1 MPGAQGVAD
10 MNTNNTDSMNDNM
23 NENNK
28 QPQIQDGQQDN
39 MQNNVPHNSQA
50 SQGGGEVDGEFTG
63 NGAHMF
69 VHGLLQTHFQLPL
82 ERERRIARV
91 MSAIPEPHK
100 IATRGWMK
108 FIRQSGALIAS
119 AALIALMFIIG
130 PREVEASAQAKAVVN
145 AEQKPRDRRVL
156 FQLIPPRDRADGPD
170 FIGTLDIRDA
180 KHLVMTIRQ
189 PDGTIEVRGRNG
201 EHYWMI
207 DREGKLR
214 DLPSDMP
221 WPTWVQSPRG
231 GLLVDMAEAV
241 SQGLNDEWK
250 WSRADSQLESASSKL
265 GDHLI
270 ATRVKNKPMEPNK
283 IDVRINPAT
292 GLATHIEM
300 SWPENALPP
309 RRMDGDGAMN
319 GDGPRGPGAMNGEG
333 RPPRRM
339 DGEGAM
345 NGDGLRGPGAMNGD
359 GPRGPGGINGE
370 GRPPRRMDGDGAMNG
385 DGPRGQGA
393 MNGEGRSPRRMDG
406 DGAMNGEGRPPRR
419 MDGEGAMNGEGP
431 MKGPKPSVPMGPP
444 SKMTL
449 IVEPP
454 ITFDAAWFTPEKQLS
469 INGK

>member
-1 MPGAQGVAD
+1 
-10 MNTNNTDSMNDNM
+10 MNTNNREPMNQNDN
-23 NENNK
+23 N
-28 QPQIQDGQQDN
+28 
-39 MQNNVPHNSQA
+39 QNNVPHNSQA
-50 SQGGGEVDGEFTG
+50 SQGGGDESEFTG

-91 MSAIPEPHK
+91 MNAIPDPQK

-119 AALIALMFIIG
+119 AAVIALMFIIG

-145 AEQKPRDRRVL
+145 AEQKPRDRRVI
-156 FQLIPPRDRADGPD
+156 FQLIPPKDRADGPD
-170 FIGTLDIRDA
+170 FIGSLDIRDA

-189 PDGTIEVRGRNG
+189 PDGTIEVRGRDG

-250 WSRADSQLESASSKL
+250 WSRADAQLENTASKV

-270 ATRVKNKPMEPNK
+270 ATRVKNKPQEPNK
-283 IDVRINPAT
+283 IDVRINQAT

-300 SWPENALPP
+300 SWPENAQPP
-309 RRMDGDGAMN
+309 RRMDGEGAMN

-345 NGDGLRGPGAMNGD
+345 NGDG
-359 GPRGPGGINGE
+359 PRGP
-370 GRPPRRMDGDGAMNG
+370 
-385 DGPRGQGA
+385 
-393 MNGEGRSPRRMDG
+393 
-406 DGAMNGEGRPPRR
+406 GAMNGEGRPPRR
-419 MDGEGAMNGEGP
+419 MDGEGAMNADGP
-431 MKGPKPSVPMGPP
+431 PKGGQSKGPKPSVPMGPP

-449 IVEPP
+449 IVEPA

>member
-1 MPGAQGVAD
+1 
-10 MNTNNTDSMNDNM
+10 MNTNNMDSMNDN
-23 NENNK
+23 NNHS
-28 QPQIQDGQQDN
+28 QSQDGQQDN
-39 MQNNVPHNSQA
+39 MQNNMSNNSQA

-91 MSAIPEPHK
+91 MNAIPDSHK

-119 AALIALMFIIG
+119 AAVIALMFIIG

-145 AEQKPRDRRVL
+145 AEQKPRDRRVI
-156 FQLIPPRDRADGPD
+156 FQLIPPKDRADGPD
-170 FIGTLDIRDA
+170 FIGSLDIRDA

-189 PDGTIEVRGRNG
+189 PDGTIEVRGRDG

-250 WSRADSQLESASSKL
+250 WSRADAQLENTASKV

-270 ATRVKNKPMEPNK
+270 ATRVKNKPQEPNK
-283 IDVRINPAT
+283 IDVRINQAT

-300 SWPENALPP
+300 SWPENMQPPRRMDGEGAMNGEGRPP

-319 GDGPRGPGAMNGEG
+319 GDGPRGPGAMNDKG

-339 DGEGAM
+339 NGEGAM
-345 NGDGLRGPGAMNGD
+345 KGD
-359 GPRGPGGINGE
+359 GPPNGGP
-370 GRPPRRMDGDGAMNG
+370 
-385 DGPRGQGA
+385 
-393 MNGEGRSPRRMDG
+393 S
-406 DGAMNGEGRPPRR
+406 
-419 MDGEGAMNGEGP
+419 
-431 MKGPKPSVPMGPP
+431 KGPKPSVPMGPP

>member
-1 MPGAQGVAD
+1 
-10 MNTNNTDSMNDNM
+10 MNQNDN
-23 NENNK
+23 
-28 QPQIQDGQQDN
+28 I
-39 MQNNVPHNSQA
+39 QNNVPHNSQA
-50 SQGGGEVDGEFTG
+50 SQGGGDESEFTG

-91 MSAIPEPHK
+91 MSAIPDSHK

-108 FIRQSGALIAS
+108 FIRQSGALIDS

-156 FQLIPPRDRADGPD
+156 FQLIPPKDRADGPD
-170 FIGTLDIRDA
+170 FIGSLDIRDA

-189 PDGTIEVRGRNG
+189 PDGTIEVRGRDG

-250 WSRADSQLESASSKL
+250 WSRADAQLENTASKV

-270 ATRVKNKPMEPNK
+270 ATRVKNKPQEPNK
-283 IDVRINPAT
+283 IDVRINQAT

-300 SWPENALPP
+300 SWPENAQPP
-309 RRMDGDGAMN
+309 RRMDGEGAMN
-319 GDGPRGPGAMNGEG
+319 GDGPRGPGAMNGER

-339 DGEGAM
+339 DGDGAM
-345 NGDGLRGPGAMNGD
+345 NADGPRGPGAMNGEARPPRRMDGDGAMNAD
-359 GPRGPGGINGE
+359 GPRGLGAKNGE

-385 DGPRGQGA
+385 DGPP
-393 MNGEGRSPRRMDG
+393 NG
-406 DGAMNGEGRPPRR
+406 
-419 MDGEGAMNGEGP
+419 GP
-431 MKGPKPSVPMGPP
+431 SKEPKPSVPMGPP

>member
-1 MPGAQGVAD
+1 MFGAQGVAD
-10 MNTNNTDSMNDNM
+10 MNTNNMDSMNDN
-23 NENNK
+23 NNHS
-28 QPQIQDGQQDN
+28 QSQDGQQDN
-39 MQNNVPHNSQA
+39 MQNNMSNNSQA

-91 MSAIPEPHK
+91 MNAIPDSHK

-119 AALIALMFIIG
+119 AAVIALMFIIG

-145 AEQKPRDRRVL
+145 AEQKPRDRRVI
-156 FQLIPPRDRADGPD
+156 FQLIPPKDRADGPD
-170 FIGTLDIRDA
+170 FIGSLDIRDA

-189 PDGTIEVRGRNG
+189 PDGTIEVRGRDG

-231 GLLVDMAEAV
+231 GLLIDMAEAV

-250 WSRADSQLESASSKL
+250 WSRADAQLENTASKV

-270 ATRVKNKPMEPNK
+270 ATRVKNKPQEPNK

-300 SWPENALPP
+300 SWPENMQPPRRMDGEGAMNSEGRPP

-319 GDGPRGPGAMNGEG
+319 GDGPRGPGAMTDKG

-339 DGEGAM
+339 NGEGAM
-345 NGDGLRGPGAMNGD
+345 KGD
-359 GPRGPGGINGE
+359 GPPNGGP
-370 GRPPRRMDGDGAMNG
+370 
-385 DGPRGQGA
+385 
-393 MNGEGRSPRRMDG
+393 S
-406 DGAMNGEGRPPRR
+406 
-419 MDGEGAMNGEGP
+419 
-431 MKGPKPSVPMGPP
+431 KGPKPSVPMGPP

>member
-1 MPGAQGVAD
+1 
-10 MNTNNTDSMNDNM
+10 MNTNNTDSMNDNI
-23 NENNK
+23 NDNNK
-28 QPQIQDGQQDN
+28 QPQSQDGQQDN
-39 MQNNVPHNSQA
+39 MQNNVQHNSQA

-91 MSAIPEPHK
+91 MNAIPDSQK
-100 IATRGWMK
+100 IVTRGWMK

-119 AALIALMFIIG
+119 AAVIALMFIIG

-156 FQLIPPRDRADGPD
+156 FQLIPPKDRPEGPD
-170 FIGTLDIRDA
+170 FIGSLDIRDA

-189 PDGTIEVRGRNG
+189 PDGTIEVRGRDG

-250 WSRADSQLESASSKL
+250 WSRADAQLENTASKA

-270 ATRVKNKPMEPNK
+270 ATRVKNKPQEPNK
-283 IDVRINPAT
+283 IDVRINQAT

-300 SWPENALPP
+300 SWPENTQQPRRMDGEGAMNGDGPRGPDAMNGEGRPP
-309 RRMDGDGAMN
+309 RRMDGDGAMNADGPRGPGAMN

-345 NGDGLRGPGAMNGD
+345 NGDGPRGQGAM
-359 GPRGPGGINGE
+359 NGE
-370 GRPPRRMDGDGAMNG
+370 GRPPRRMDGDGAMNA
-385 DGPRGQGA
+385 DGPRGPGA
-393 MNGEGRSPRRMDG
+393 MNADAPP
-406 DGAMNGEGRPPRR
+406 NG
-419 MDGEGAMNGEGP
+419 GP
-431 MKGPKPSVPMGPP
+431 SKGPKPSGPMGPP

>member
-1 MPGAQGVAD
+1 
-10 MNTNNTDSMNDNM
+10 MNQNDN
-23 NENNK
+23 N
-28 QPQIQDGQQDN
+28 
-39 MQNNVPHNSQA
+39 QNNVPHNSQA
-50 SQGGGEVDGEFTG
+50 SQGGGDESEFTG

-91 MSAIPEPHK
+91 MNAIPDPQK

-119 AALIALMFIIG
+119 AAVIALMFIIG

-156 FQLIPPRDRADGPD
+156 FQLIPPKDHPDGPD
-170 FIGTLDIRDA
+170 FIGSLDIRDA

-189 PDGTIEVRGRNG
+189 PDGTIEVRGRDG

-250 WSRADSQLESASSKL
+250 WSRADAQLENTASKV

-270 ATRVKNKPMEPNK
+270 ATRVKNKPQEPNK
-283 IDVRINPAT
+283 IDVRINQAT

-300 SWPENALPP
+300 SWPENAQPP
-309 RRMDGDGAMN
+309 RRMDGEGAMN

-345 NGDGLRGPGAMNGD
+345 NGDG
-359 GPRGPGGINGE
+359 PRGP
-370 GRPPRRMDGDGAMNG
+370 
-385 DGPRGQGA
+385 
-393 MNGEGRSPRRMDG
+393 
-406 DGAMNGEGRPPRR
+406 GAMNGEGRPPRR
-419 MDGEGAMNGEGP
+419 MDGEGAMNADGP
-431 MKGPKPSVPMGPP
+431 PKGGQSKGPKPSVPMGPP

-449 IVEPP
+449 IVEPA

>member
-1 MPGAQGVAD
+1 
-10 MNTNNTDSMNDNM
+10 MNQNDN
-23 NENNK
+23 
-28 QPQIQDGQQDN
+28 I
-39 MQNNVPHNSQA
+39 QNNVPHNSQA
-50 SQGGGEVDGEFTG
+50 SQGGGDESEFTG

-91 MSAIPEPHK
+91 MNTIPDSHK
-100 IATRGWMK
+100 ISTRGWMK

-119 AALIALMFIIG
+119 AAVIALMFIIG

-145 AEQKPRDRRVL
+145 AEQKPRDRRVI
-156 FQLIPPRDRADGPD
+156 FQLIPPKDRADGPD
-170 FIGTLDIRDA
+170 FIGSLDIRDA

-189 PDGTIEVRGRNG
+189 PDGTIEVRGRDG

-250 WSRADSQLESASSKL
+250 WSRADAQMENTASKA

-270 ATRVKNKPMEPNK
+270 ATRVKNKPQEPNK
-283 IDVRINPAT
+283 IDVRINQAT

-300 SWPENALPP
+300 SWPENAQPP
-309 RRMDGDGAMN
+309 RRMDGEGAMN
-319 GDGPRGPGAMNGEG
+319 GDGPRGPGAMNGER

-339 DGEGAM
+339 DGDGAM
-345 NGDGLRGPGAMNGD
+345 NADGPRGPGAMNGEARPPRRMDGDGAMNAD
-359 GPRGPGGINGE
+359 GPRSLGAKNGE

-385 DGPRGQGA
+385 DGPP
-393 MNGEGRSPRRMDG
+393 NS
-406 DGAMNGEGRPPRR
+406 
-419 MDGEGAMNGEGP
+419 GP
-431 MKGPKPSVPMGPP
+431 SKGPKPSVPMGPP

>member
-1 MPGAQGVAD
+1 MFGAQRLAG
-10 MNTNNTDSMNDNM
+10 MNTNNREPMNQNDN
-23 NENNK
+23 N
-28 QPQIQDGQQDN
+28 
-39 MQNNVPHNSQA
+39 QNNVPHNSQA
-50 SQGGGEVDGEFTG
+50 SQGGGDESEFTG

-91 MSAIPEPHK
+91 MNAIPDPQK

-119 AALIALMFIIG
+119 AAVIALMFIIG

-145 AEQKPRDRRVL
+145 AEQKPRDRRVI
-156 FQLIPPRDRADGPD
+156 FQLIPPKDRADGPD
-170 FIGTLDIRDA
+170 FIGSLDIRDA

-189 PDGTIEVRGRNG
+189 PDGTIEVRGRDG

-250 WSRADSQLESASSKL
+250 WSRADAQLENTASKV

-270 ATRVKNKPMEPNK
+270 ATRVKNKPQEPNK
-283 IDVRINPAT
+283 IDVRINQAT

-300 SWPENALPP
+300 SWPENAQPP
-309 RRMDGDGAMN
+309 RRMDGEGAMN

-345 NGDGLRGPGAMNGD
+345 NAD
-359 GPRGPGGINGE
+359 GPPKGG
-370 GRPPRRMDGDGAMNG
+370 
-385 DGPRGQGA
+385 Q
-393 MNGEGRSPRRMDG
+393 S
-406 DGAMNGEGRPPRR
+406 
-419 MDGEGAMNGEGP
+419 
-431 MKGPKPSVPMGPP
+431 KGPKPSVPMGPP

-449 IVEPP
+449 IVEPA

>member
-1 MPGAQGVAD
+1 MFGAQGVAD
-10 MNTNNTDSMNDNM
+10 MNTNNREPMNQNDN
-23 NENNK
+23 
-28 QPQIQDGQQDN
+28 I
-39 MQNNVPHNSQA
+39 QNNVPHNSQA
-50 SQGGGEVDGEFTG
+50 SQGGGDESEFTG

-91 MSAIPEPHK
+91 MSAIPDSHK

-108 FIRQSGALIAS
+108 FIRQSGALIDS

-156 FQLIPPRDRADGPD
+156 FQLIPPKDRADGPD
-170 FIGTLDIRDA
+170 FIGSLDIRDA

-189 PDGTIEVRGRNG
+189 PDGTIEVRGRDG

-250 WSRADSQLESASSKL
+250 WSRADAQLENTASKV

-270 ATRVKNKPMEPNK
+270 ATRVKNKPQEPNK
-283 IDVRINPAT
+283 IDVRINQAT

-300 SWPENALPP
+300 SWPENAQPP
-309 RRMDGDGAMN
+309 RRMDGEGAMN
-319 GDGPRGPGAMNGEG
+319 GDGPRGPGAMNGER

-339 DGEGAM
+339 DGDGAM
-345 NGDGLRGPGAMNGD
+345 NADGPRGPGAMNGEARPPRRMDGDGAMNAD
-359 GPRGPGGINGE
+359 GPRGLGAKNGE

-385 DGPRGQGA
+385 DGPP
-393 MNGEGRSPRRMDG
+393 NG
-406 DGAMNGEGRPPRR
+406 
-419 MDGEGAMNGEGP
+419 GP
-431 MKGPKPSVPMGPP
+431 SKEPKPSVPMGPP

>member
-1 MPGAQGVAD
+1 
-10 MNTNNTDSMNDNM
+10 MNQNDN
-23 NENNK
+23 
-28 QPQIQDGQQDN
+28 I
-39 MQNNVPHNSQA
+39 QNNVPHNSQA
-50 SQGGGEVDGEFTG
+50 SQGGGDESEFTG

-91 MSAIPEPHK
+91 MSAIPDSHK

-145 AEQKPRDRRVL
+145 AEQKPRDRRVI
-156 FQLIPPRDRADGPD
+156 FQLIPPKDRADGPD
-170 FIGTLDIRDA
+170 FIGSLDIRDA

-189 PDGTIEVRGRNG
+189 PDGTIEVRGRDG

-231 GLLVDMAEAV
+231 GLLIDMAEAV

-250 WSRADSQLESASSKL
+250 WSRADAQLENTASKV

-270 ATRVKNKPMEPNK
+270 ATRVKNKPQEPNK
-283 IDVRINPAT
+283 IDVRINQAT

-300 SWPENALPP
+300 SWPENAQPP
-309 RRMDGDGAMN
+309 RRMDGEGAMN
-319 GDGPRGPGAMNGEG
+319 GDGPRGPGAMNGER

-339 DGEGAM
+339 DGDGAM
-345 NGDGLRGPGAMNGD
+345 NADGPRGPGAMNGEARPPRRMDGDGAMNAD
-359 GPRGPGGINGE
+359 GPRSLGAKNGE

-385 DGPRGQGA
+385 DGPP
-393 MNGEGRSPRRMDG
+393 NS
-406 DGAMNGEGRPPRR
+406 
-419 MDGEGAMNGEGP
+419 GP
-431 MKGPKPSVPMGPP
+431 SKGPKPSVPMGPP

>member
-1 MPGAQGVAD
+1 
-10 MNTNNTDSMNDNM
+10 MNTNNTDSMNDNI
-23 NENNK
+23 NDSNK
-28 QPQIQDGQQDN
+28 YSQSQDGQQDN
-39 MQNNVPHNSQA
+39 MQNNMSNNSQA

-91 MSAIPEPHK
+91 MNAIPDSHK

-119 AALIALMFIIG
+119 AAVIALMFIIG

-145 AEQKPRDRRVL
+145 AEQKPRDRRVI
-156 FQLIPPRDRADGPD
+156 FQLIPPKDRADGPD
-170 FIGTLDIRDA
+170 FIGSLDIRDA

-189 PDGTIEVRGRNG
+189 PDGTIEVRGRDG

-231 GLLVDMAEAV
+231 GLLIDMAEAV

-250 WSRADSQLESASSKL
+250 WSRADAQLENTASKV

-270 ATRVKNKPMEPNK
+270 ATRVKNKPQEPNK
-283 IDVRINPAT
+283 IDVRINQAT

-300 SWPENALPP
+300 SWPENMQPPRRMDGEGAMNGEGRPP

-319 GDGPRGPGAMNGEG
+319 GDGPRGPGAMNDKG

-339 DGEGAM
+339 NGEGAM
-345 NGDGLRGPGAMNGD
+345 KGD
-359 GPRGPGGINGE
+359 GPPNGGP
-370 GRPPRRMDGDGAMNG
+370 
-385 DGPRGQGA
+385 
-393 MNGEGRSPRRMDG
+393 S
-406 DGAMNGEGRPPRR
+406 
-419 MDGEGAMNGEGP
+419 
-431 MKGPKPSVPMGPP
+431 KGPKPSVPMGPP

>member
-1 MPGAQGVAD
+1 
-10 MNTNNTDSMNDNM
+10 
-23 NENNK
+23 
-28 QPQIQDGQQDN
+28 
-39 MQNNVPHNSQA
+39 
-50 SQGGGEVDGEFTG
+50 
-63 NGAHMF
+63 
-69 VHGLLQTHFQLPL
+69 
-82 ERERRIARV
+82 
-91 MSAIPEPHK
+91 
-100 IATRGWMK
+100 MK

-119 AALIALMFIIG
+119 AAVIALMFIIG

-145 AEQKPRDRRVL
+145 AEQKPRDRRVI
-156 FQLIPPRDRADGPD
+156 FQLIPPKDRADGPD
-170 FIGTLDIRDA
+170 LIGSLDIRDA

-189 PDGTIEVRGRNG
+189 PDGTIEVRGRDG

-231 GLLVDMAEAV
+231 GLLIDMAEAV

-250 WSRADSQLESASSKL
+250 WSRADAQLENTASKV

-270 ATRVKNKPMEPNK
+270 ATRVKNKPQEPNK
-283 IDVRINPAT
+283 IDVRINKAT

-300 SWPENALPP
+300 SWPEN
-309 RRMDGDGAMN
+309 MQ
-319 GDGPRGPGAMNGEG
+319 
-333 RPPRRM
+333 PPRRM

-345 NGDGLRGPGAMNGD
+345 NS
-359 GPRGPGGINGE
+359 E
-370 GRPPRRMDGDGAMNG
+370 GRPPRRMDGDG
-385 DGPRGQGA
+385 PRGLGA
-393 MNGEGRSPRRMDG
+393 MNDK
-406 DGAMNGEGRPPRR
+406 GRPPRR
-419 MDGEGAMNGEGP
+419 MNGEGAMKGDGPPNGGP
-431 MKGPKPSVPMGPP
+431 SKEPKPSVPMGPP

>member
-1 MPGAQGVAD
+1 
-10 MNTNNTDSMNDNM
+10 MNTNNTDSMNDNI
-23 NENNK
+23 NDSNK
-28 QPQIQDGQQDN
+28 YSQSQDGQQDN
-39 MQNNVPHNSQA
+39 MQNNMSNNSQA

-91 MSAIPEPHK
+91 MNAIPDSHK

-119 AALIALMFIIG
+119 AAVIALMFIIG

-145 AEQKPRDRRVL
+145 AEQKPRDRRVI
-156 FQLIPPRDRADGPD
+156 FQLIPPKDRADGPD
-170 FIGTLDIRDA
+170 FIGSLDIRDA

-189 PDGTIEVRGRNG
+189 PDGTIEVRGRDG

-250 WSRADSQLESASSKL
+250 WSRADAQLENTASKV

-270 ATRVKNKPMEPNK
+270 ATRVKNKPQEPNK
-283 IDVRINPAT
+283 IDVRINQAT

-300 SWPENALPP
+300 SWPENMQPPRRMDGEGAMNGEGRPP

-319 GDGPRGPGAMNGEG
+319 GDGPRGPGAMNDKG

-339 DGEGAM
+339 NGEGAM
-345 NGDGLRGPGAMNGD
+345 KGD
-359 GPRGPGGINGE
+359 GPPNGGP
-370 GRPPRRMDGDGAMNG
+370 
-385 DGPRGQGA
+385 
-393 MNGEGRSPRRMDG
+393 S
-406 DGAMNGEGRPPRR
+406 
-419 MDGEGAMNGEGP
+419 
-431 MKGPKPSVPMGPP
+431 KGPKPSVPMGPP

>member
-1 MPGAQGVAD
+1 
-10 MNTNNTDSMNDNM
+10 MNTNNREPMNQNDN
-23 NENNK
+23 N
-28 QPQIQDGQQDN
+28 
-39 MQNNVPHNSQA
+39 QNNVPHNSQA
-50 SQGGGEVDGEFTG
+50 SQGGGDESEFTG

-91 MSAIPEPHK
+91 MNAIPDPQK

-119 AALIALMFIIG
+119 AAVIALMFIIG

-156 FQLIPPRDRADGPD
+156 FQLIPPKDHPDGPD
-170 FIGTLDIRDA
+170 FIGSLDIRDA

-189 PDGTIEVRGRNG
+189 PDGTIEVRGRDG

-250 WSRADSQLESASSKL
+250 WSRADAQLENMASKV

-270 ATRVKNKPMEPNK
+270 ATRVKNKPQEPNK
-283 IDVRINPAT
+283 IDVRINQAT

-300 SWPENALPP
+300 SWPENAQPP
-309 RRMDGDGAMN
+309 RRMDGEGAMN

-345 NGDGLRGPGAMNGD
+345 NAD
-359 GPRGPGGINGE
+359 GPPKGG
-370 GRPPRRMDGDGAMNG
+370 
-385 DGPRGQGA
+385 Q
-393 MNGEGRSPRRMDG
+393 S
-406 DGAMNGEGRPPRR
+406 
-419 MDGEGAMNGEGP
+419 
-431 MKGPKPSVPMGPP
+431 KGPKPSVPMGPP

-449 IVEPP
+449 IVEPA

>member
-28 QPQIQDGQQDN
+28 QPQSQDGQQDN

-50 SQGGGEVDGEFTG
+50 SQGGGEVDVEFTG

-91 MSAIPEPHK
+91 MNSIQESQK
-100 IATRGWMK
+100 ITTRGWMK

-119 AALIALMFIIG
+119 AAVIALMFIIG

-145 AEQKPRDRRVL
+145 AEQKPRDRRVF
-156 FQLIPPRDRADGPD
+156 FQLIPPKDRADGPD
-170 FIGTLDIRDA
+170 LIGTLDIRDA

-189 PDGTIEVRGRNG
+189 PDGTIEVRGRDG

-250 WSRADSQLESASSKL
+250 WSRADAQLETTSSKV

-270 ATRVKNKPMEPNK
+270 ATRVKNKPQEPNK
-283 IDVRINPAT
+283 IDVRINQAT

-300 SWPENALPP
+300 SWPENAQPPRRMDGEGAMNGDGPRGQGAMNSEGRPPRRMEGDGAMNGDGPRGQGSGMNGESRPPRRMDGDGAMNGEGPRGPGSGMNGEGRPP

-333 RPPRRM
+333 PP
-339 DGEGAM
+339 
-345 NGDGLRGPGAMNGD
+345 NGGP
-359 GPRGPGGINGE
+359 
-370 GRPPRRMDGDGAMNG
+370 
-385 DGPRGQGA
+385 
-393 MNGEGRSPRRMDG
+393 S
-406 DGAMNGEGRPPRR
+406 
-419 MDGEGAMNGEGP
+419 
-431 MKGPKPSVPMGPP
+431 KGPKPSVPMGPP

>member
-1 MPGAQGVAD
+1 
-10 MNTNNTDSMNDNM
+10 MNTNNREPMNQNDN
-23 NENNK
+23 N
-28 QPQIQDGQQDN
+28 
-39 MQNNVPHNSQA
+39 QNNVPHNSQA
-50 SQGGGEVDGEFTG
+50 SQGGGDESEFTG

-91 MSAIPEPHK
+91 MNAIPDPQK

-119 AALIALMFIIG
+119 AAVIALMFIIG

-156 FQLIPPRDRADGPD
+156 FQLIPPKDHPDGPD
-170 FIGTLDIRDA
+170 FIGSLDIRDA

-189 PDGTIEVRGRNG
+189 PDGTIEVRGRDG

-214 DLPSDMP
+214 DLPGDMP

-250 WSRADSQLESASSKL
+250 WSRADAQLENTASKV

-270 ATRVKNKPMEPNK
+270 ATRVKNKPQEPNK

-300 SWPENALPP
+300 SWPENAQPP
-309 RRMDGDGAMN
+309 RRMDGEGAMN

-345 NGDGLRGPGAMNGD
+345 NGDG
-359 GPRGPGGINGE
+359 PRGP
-370 GRPPRRMDGDGAMNG
+370 
-385 DGPRGQGA
+385 
-393 MNGEGRSPRRMDG
+393 
-406 DGAMNGEGRPPRR
+406 GAMNGEGRPPRR
-419 MDGEGAMNGEGP
+419 MDGEGAMNADGP
-431 MKGPKPSVPMGPP
+431 PKGGQSKGPKPSVPMGPP

-449 IVEPP
+449 IVEPA

>member
-1 MPGAQGVAD
+1 MFGAQGVAD
-10 MNTNNTDSMNDNM
+10 MNTNNREPMNQNDN
-23 NENNK
+23 
-28 QPQIQDGQQDN
+28 I
-39 MQNNVPHNSQA
+39 QNNVPHNSQA
-50 SQGGGEVDGEFTG
+50 SQGGGDESEFTG

-91 MSAIPEPHK
+91 MNTIPDSHK
-100 IATRGWMK
+100 ISTRGWMK

-119 AALIALMFIIG
+119 AAVIALMFIIG

-145 AEQKPRDRRVL
+145 AEQKPRDRRVI
-156 FQLIPPRDRADGPD
+156 FQLIPPKDRADGPD
-170 FIGTLDIRDA
+170 FIGSLDIRDA

-189 PDGTIEVRGRNG
+189 PDGTIEVRGRDG

-250 WSRADSQLESASSKL
+250 WSRADAQMENTASKA

-270 ATRVKNKPMEPNK
+270 ATRVKNKPQEPNK
-283 IDVRINPAT
+283 IDVRINQAT

-300 SWPENALPP
+300 SWPENAQPP
-309 RRMDGDGAMN
+309 RRMDGEGAMN
-319 GDGPRGPGAMNGEG
+319 GDGPRGPGAMNGER

-339 DGEGAM
+339 DGDGAM
-345 NGDGLRGPGAMNGD
+345 NADGPRGPGAMNGEARPPRRMDGDGAMNAD
-359 GPRGPGGINGE
+359 GPRSLGAKNGE

-385 DGPRGQGA
+385 DGPP
-393 MNGEGRSPRRMDG
+393 NS
-406 DGAMNGEGRPPRR
+406 
-419 MDGEGAMNGEGP
+419 GP
-431 MKGPKPSVPMGPP
+431 SKGPKPSVPMGPP

>member
-1 MPGAQGVAD
+1 
-10 MNTNNTDSMNDNM
+10 MNTNNTDSMNDNI
-23 NENNK
+23 NDNNK
-28 QPQIQDGQQDN
+28 QPQSQDGQQDN
-39 MQNNVPHNSQA
+39 MQNNVTHNSQA
-50 SQGGGEVDGEFTG
+50 SQSGGAVDGEFTG

-145 AEQKPRDRRVL
+145 AEQKQRDRRVL
-156 FQLIPPRDRADGPD
+156 FQLIPPKDRADGPD
-170 FIGTLDIRDA
+170 LIGTLDIRDA
-180 KHLVMTIRQ
+180 KHLVVTIRQ

-214 DLPSDMP
+214 NLPSDMP

-250 WSRADSQLESASSKL
+250 WNRADSQLESASSKV

-270 ATRVKNKPMEPNK
+270 AMRVKNKPQEPNK

-300 SWPENALPP
+300 SWPENAQPP

-319 GDGPRGPGAMNGEG
+319 GDGPRGQGAMNGEG

-339 DGEGAM
+339 DGDGAM
-345 NGDGLRGPGAMNGD
+345 NGDGLRGPGAM
-359 GPRGPGGINGE
+359 NGE

-393 MNGEGRSPRRMDG
+393 MNGEGRPPRRMDG
-406 DGAMNGEGRPPRR
+406 DGAMNGEG
-419 MDGEGAMNGEGP
+419 P
-431 MKGPKPSVPMGPP
+431 MKRPKPSVPMGPP

>member
-1 MPGAQGVAD
+1 
-10 MNTNNTDSMNDNM
+10 MNTNNTDSMNDNI
-23 NENNK
+23 NDNNK
-28 QPQIQDGQQDN
+28 QPQSQDGQQDN

-156 FQLIPPRDRADGPD
+156 FQLIPSKDRADGPD
-170 FIGTLDIRDA
+170 LIGTLDIRDA

-189 PDGTIEVRGRNG
+189 PDGTIEVRGRDG

-250 WSRADSQLESASSKL
+250 WSRADAQLESAASKA

-283 IDVRINPAT
+283 IDVRINQAT

-300 SWPENALPP
+300 SWPENAQPP
-309 RRMDGDGAMN
+309 RRMDGEGAMNGEGPRGPGAMNGEGRPPRRMDGEGVMN

-345 NGDGLRGPGAMNGD
+345 NGDGPH
-359 GPRGPGGINGE
+359 
-370 GRPPRRMDGDGAMNG
+370 
-385 DGPRGQGA
+385 GQ
-393 MNGEGRSPRRMDG
+393 
-406 DGAMNGEGRPPRR
+406 GAMNGEGRPPRR
-419 MDGEGAMNGEGP
+419 MDGEGAMNGDGPRGPGAMNGEGP

>member
-1 MPGAQGVAD
+1 
-10 MNTNNTDSMNDNM
+10 MNTNNMESMNDNM
-23 NENNK
+23 NDNDNTQGSEPNN
-28 QPQIQDGQQDN
+28 IQN
-39 MQNNVPHNSQA
+39 HALNNSQ
-50 SQGGGEVDGEFTG
+50 SGGEGPDSELEK

-69 VHGLLQTHFQLPL
+69 VDGLLQTHFQTPL
-82 ERERRIARV
+82 ERERRIARL
-91 MSAIPEPHK
+91 MNAIAEPRTF
-100 IATRGWMK
+100 AARDWMK
-108 FIRQSGALIAS
+108 FVRQSGALIAT
-119 AALIALMFIIG
+119 AAVIALMFIIG
-130 PREVEASAQAKAVVN
+130 PREVEASAQAKSVVT
-145 AEQKPRDRRVL
+145 AEQKTRDRRVI
-156 FQLIPPRDRADGPD
+156 FQLIPPKDRLDGPD

-189 PDGTIEVRGRNG
+189 PDGTIEVRGRDG
-201 EHYWMI
+201 ERYWMI

-250 WSRADSQLESASSKL
+250 WSRGDTQMENTPSKA

-270 ATRVKNKPMEPNK
+270 ATRVKNKPQEPNK
-283 IDVRINPAT
+283 IDVRINQAT

-300 SWPENALPP
+300 WWPENPQPPHGVGGGDKSGPMRDGPMNGDGRPPRRMDGEGAMRDGAMNGEGRPP
-309 RRMDGDGAMN
+309 RRMDGDGGMGN
-319 GDGPRGPGAMNGEG
+319 GAMNGEG

-339 DGEGAM
+339 DGEGGM
-345 NGDGLRGPGAMNGD
+345 
-359 GPRGPGGINGE
+359 
-370 GRPPRRMDGDGAMNG
+370 
-385 DGPRGQGA
+385 
-393 MNGEGRSPRRMDG
+393 G

-419 MDGEGAMNGEGP
+419 MDGEGGMRDGP
-431 MKGPKPSVPMGPP
+431 RGPGSKDGAQAKGPKPSVPMGPP
-444 SKMTL
+444 SKMIL

>member
-1 MPGAQGVAD
+1 MFGAQGVAD
-10 MNTNNTDSMNDNM
+10 MNTNNREPMNQNDN
-23 NENNK
+23 
-28 QPQIQDGQQDN
+28 I
-39 MQNNVPHNSQA
+39 QNNVPHNSQA
-50 SQGGGEVDGEFTG
+50 SQGGGDESEFTG

-91 MSAIPEPHK
+91 MNTIPDSHK
-100 IATRGWMK
+100 ISTRGWMK

-119 AALIALMFIIG
+119 AAVIALMFIIG

-145 AEQKPRDRRVL
+145 AEQKPRDRRVI
-156 FQLIPPRDRADGPD
+156 FQLIPPKDRADGPD
-170 FIGTLDIRDA
+170 FIGSLDIRDA

-189 PDGTIEVRGRNG
+189 PDGTIEVRGRDG

-250 WSRADSQLESASSKL
+250 WSRADAQLENTASKA

-270 ATRVKNKPMEPNK
+270 ATRVKNKPQEPNM
-283 IDVRINPAT
+283 IDVRINQAT

-300 SWPENALPP
+300 SWPENAQPP
-309 RRMDGDGAMN
+309 RRMDGEGAMN
-319 GDGPRGPGAMNGEG
+319 GDGPRGPGAMNGER

-339 DGEGAM
+339 DGDGAM
-345 NGDGLRGPGAMNGD
+345 NADGPRGPGAMNGEARPPRRMDGDGAMNAD
-359 GPRGPGGINGE
+359 GPRGLGAKNGE

-385 DGPRGQGA
+385 DGPP
-393 MNGEGRSPRRMDG
+393 NS
-406 DGAMNGEGRPPRR
+406 
-419 MDGEGAMNGEGP
+419 GP
-431 MKGPKPSVPMGPP
+431 SKGPKPSVPMGPP

>member
-1 MPGAQGVAD
+1 
-10 MNTNNTDSMNDNM
+10 MNTNNMDSMNDN
-23 NENNK
+23 NNHS
-28 QPQIQDGQQDN
+28 QSQDGQQDN
-39 MQNNVPHNSQA
+39 MQNNMSNNSQA

-91 MSAIPEPHK
+91 MNAIPDSHK

-119 AALIALMFIIG
+119 AAVIALMFIIG

-145 AEQKPRDRRVL
+145 AEQKPRDRRVI
-156 FQLIPPRDRADGPD
+156 FQLIPPKDRADGPD
-170 FIGTLDIRDA
+170 FIGSLDIRDA

-189 PDGTIEVRGRNG
+189 PDGTIEVRGRDG

-250 WSRADSQLESASSKL
+250 WSRADAQLENTALKV

-270 ATRVKNKPMEPNK
+270 ATRVKNKPQEPNK

-300 SWPENALPP
+300 SWPENMQPPRRMDGEGAMNGEGRPP

-319 GDGPRGPGAMNGEG
+319 GDGPRGPGAMNDKG

-339 DGEGAM
+339 NGEGAM
-345 NGDGLRGPGAMNGD
+345 KGD
-359 GPRGPGGINGE
+359 GPPNGGP
-370 GRPPRRMDGDGAMNG
+370 
-385 DGPRGQGA
+385 
-393 MNGEGRSPRRMDG
+393 S
-406 DGAMNGEGRPPRR
+406 
-419 MDGEGAMNGEGP
+419 
-431 MKGPKPSVPMGPP
+431 KGPKPSVPMGPP

>member
-1 MPGAQGVAD
+1 
-10 MNTNNTDSMNDNM
+10 MNQNDKN
-23 NENNK
+23 
-28 QPQIQDGQQDN
+28 
-39 MQNNVPHNSQA
+39 QNNVPHNSQA
-50 SQGGGEVDGEFTG
+50 SQGGGDESEFTG

-91 MSAIPEPHK
+91 MNAIPDPQK

-119 AALIALMFIIG
+119 AAVIALMFIIG

-156 FQLIPPRDRADGPD
+156 FQLIPPKDHPDGPD
-170 FIGTLDIRDA
+170 FIGSLDIRDA

-189 PDGTIEVRGRNG
+189 PDGTIEVRGRDG

-250 WSRADSQLESASSKL
+250 WSRADAQLENMASKV

-270 ATRVKNKPMEPNK
+270 ATRVKNKPQEPNK
-283 IDVRINPAT
+283 IDVRINQAT

-300 SWPENALPP
+300 SWPENAQPP
-309 RRMDGDGAMN
+309 RRMDGEGAMN

-345 NGDGLRGPGAMNGD
+345 NGDG
-359 GPRGPGGINGE
+359 PRGP
-370 GRPPRRMDGDGAMNG
+370 
-385 DGPRGQGA
+385 
-393 MNGEGRSPRRMDG
+393 
-406 DGAMNGEGRPPRR
+406 GAMNGEGRPPRR
-419 MDGEGAMNGEGP
+419 MDGEGAMNADGP
-431 MKGPKPSVPMGPP
+431 PKGGQSKGPKPSVPMGPP

-449 IVEPP
+449 IVEPA